1 MTCVNRLVVQGQASG
16 NRGDRK
22 TENKGRRRLA
32 KLAAMTLG
40 AAAALACAP
49 VAHAYDPPPSDFFP
63 IGVFL
68 QPTWTFDTWQ
78 SRGVNTVVDFDPNV
92 QSLESWNAAAV
103 SRGLYMIRA
112 PRTDLSQD
120 VNEHYLLAW
129 SHHDEP
135 DLNGASPSSLAAAYA
150 AMKAADPNRPVYV
163 NFSGGN
169 VLNQNDAYPD
179 SLYKTFS
186 QSADWVAQDIYPVT
200 GWGRPDW
207 INYAQ
212 APGDFR
218 WNAGLANDK
227 LRAITGGKKQF
238 AYIETS
244 NQQLSWVPNDAGP
257 TAAQVR
263 GETWDAIIH
272 GAKGIVYFPQQ
283 IGNGFSFDATPA
295 DVAAEIT
302 KTDALIT
309 SLGAVLNSGSDATD
323 NTVKLTS
330 KGSVVADLEGTWR
343 LYGGHEFLFVLNMS
357 TDTLSNLSFT
367 TDGLSGATPLTV
379 FNEGRNLTTTAGA
392 ITDSFAPYQ
401 LHIYEGSSLGSP
413 VPEPTG
419 AGLLIGLAGSCLLAR
434 KRRA

>member
-1 MTCVNRLVVQGQASG
+1 MSCVNRLVVQGRSSG
-16 NRGDRK
+16 NSRPLK
-22 TENKGRRRLA
+22 AENKGRALL
-32 KLAAMTLG
+32 KLAAIALG
-40 AAAALACAP
+40 AAAALACPQA
-49 VAHAYDPPPSDFFP
+49 AQAYDPPSSDFFP

-68 QPTWTFDTWQ
+68 QPTSTFDTWQ
-78 SRGVNTVVDFDPNV
+78 ARGVNTVVDFDPNV
-92 QSLESWNAAAV
+92 QSLETWNAAAV

-112 PRTDLSQD
+112 PRSTIGQD

-129 SHHDEP
+129 SDHDEP
-135 DLNGASPSSLAAAYA
+135 DLNGVSASSLAAAYA
-150 AMKAADPNRPVYV
+150 AMKAADPNRPVYM

-179 SLYKTFS
+179 SLYKTFA
-186 QSADWVAQDIYPVT
+186 QSADWVGQDIYPVT
-200 GWGRPDW
+200 GWGRADW
-207 INYAQ
+207 IDYSKT
-212 APGDFR
+212 PSDFR

-227 LRAITGGKKQF
+227 LRTLTGGKKQF

-244 NQQLSWVPNDAGP
+244 NQQLSWVPGDTGP

-272 GAKGIVYFPQQ
+272 GAKGIIYFPQQ
-283 IGNGFSFDATPA
+283 IGNGFQYDATPA

-302 KTDALIT
+302 GTDALIT
-309 SLGAVLNSGSDATD
+309 SLGAVLNASSDATD

-330 KGSVVADLEGTWR
+330 KGSVVGDLEATWR
-343 LYGGHEFLFVLNMS
+343 VYGGHEYLFVLNMS

-367 TDGLSGATPLTV
+367 TDGLSGATPLSV
-379 FNEGRNLTTTAGA
+379 FNEDRSLTTTSGA

-401 LHIYEGSSLGSP
+401 LHIYEGSVGGAP

-419 AGLLIGLAGSCLLAR
+419 AGLLLGLAGSCLLAR